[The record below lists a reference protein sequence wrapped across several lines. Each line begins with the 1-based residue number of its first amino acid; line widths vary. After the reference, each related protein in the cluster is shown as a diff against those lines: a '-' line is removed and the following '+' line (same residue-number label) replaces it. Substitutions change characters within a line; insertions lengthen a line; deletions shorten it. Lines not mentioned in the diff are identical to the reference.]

1 MNSKTAIVIGAGL
14 GGLAASCYLAKD
26 GYKVTVFEKN
36 SDIGGRAS
44 VVEQDGFR
52 FDMGPSWYWMP
63 DIFEKFFNDFGKK
76 SSDYYKLIRTDPS
89 YRVYWGKDDKLDMPV
104 DLNELFKIFEE
115 LEPGSSLKLQKI
127 MDEGKEMLEIA
138 LSKFLYRNYNSILD
152 LANPELIVKG
162 LKLKVFKSLQ
172 SLINSNFKNERLRQL
187 CTWHSLF
194 LGATPENLPS
204 LYSFMLYV
212 DFKVGTWYPEKGI
225 FELPKAMYS
234 LAKEL
239 GVEFKFN
246 APVTKINVENGVAK
260 SVLVNNQDMVADYIV
275 VNADYQFAE
284 TRLLDEQWQTYK
296 QKYWEK
302 TTVAPSSL
310 LYYIGFNKKLKNVIH
325 HNYYFCKD
333 WSGHFDTLF
342 KNPDLPPQD
351 PAFYFNVASVTDS
364 SMAPAGKDGMFIL
377 IPVASNLK
385 EIDQKREE
393 IFNNTIKK
401 IEEITEQELTNSI
414 VTKRFISQKDQIELY
429 NSYKGTCF
437 GLAQTLFQTASFR
450 PKNKSDKVSN
460 LYYCGHFTHPG
471 IGMPMVIISG
481 YVVSEL
487 IRKNGNR

>member
-194 LGATPENLPS
+194 LGATPENRPS

-212 DFKVGTWYPEKGI
+212 YFKVGK
-225 FELPKAMYS
+225 
-234 LAKEL
+234 
-239 GVEFKFN
+239 
-246 APVTKINVENGVAK
+246 
-260 SVLVNNQDMVADYIV
+260 
-275 VNADYQFAE
+275 
-284 TRLLDEQWQTYK
+284 
-296 QKYWEK
+296 
-302 TTVAPSSL
+302 
-310 LYYIGFNKKLKNVIH
+310 
-325 HNYYFCKD
+325 
-333 WSGHFDTLF
+333 
-342 KNPDLPPQD
+342 
-351 PAFYFNVASVTDS
+351 
-364 SMAPAGKDGMFIL
+364 
-377 IPVASNLK
+377 
-385 EIDQKREE
+385 
-393 IFNNTIKK
+393 
-401 IEEITEQELTNSI
+401 
-414 VTKRFISQKDQIELY
+414 
-429 NSYKGTCF
+429 
-437 GLAQTLFQTASFR
+437 
-450 PKNKSDKVSN
+450 
-460 LYYCGHFTHPG
+460 
-471 IGMPMVIISG
+471 
-481 YVVSEL
+481 
-487 IRKNGNR
+487 